1 MNLIEPDRSEISGA
15 VRTMLRTLAQDA
27 TVNQP
32 PWEDLIESRDAVV
45 VPMPTSEK
53 KMNQNNEPG
62 IQRRRRPLL
71 PFVAAAAVA
80 AVVGGA
86 LVAGNAGGDS
96 ESPDGELI
104 NAISPGQVDFEASA
118 AAAVWASGIDDPVA
132 AAGAYLQTTGVTT
145 AADAAGGAVT
155 LTMRETASGTAVV
168 DWALP
173 AGGAATGGTVYLRS
187 SSDEAGLQDWSVVGA
202 SSETGIALE
211 SVQFDGEA
219 VAFTVARGSALGGEI
234 AVGAWVDG
242 EAVSLGGQ
250 SVPVPALGGVPV
262 GELVALAGEAGATET
277 LELPVGADDIVTLR
291 VVHLV
296 EGQVQSVV
304 QMAMA
309 LPEADPMALTG
320 ATAYVEGAV
329 AGAGE
334 ATTGGVAG
342 AVEGAAEA
350 GASLPGVSIPLP
362 DVTIPTLPPIPG
374 LPEVTLP
381 PVPTSLP
388 SSPPDLQP

>member
-1 MNLIEPDRSEISGA
+1 MRMIEPDRSEISGA

-27 TVNQP
+27 TVNP
-32 PWEDLIESRDAVV
+32 PAWEDLIDSRDAVV
-45 VPMPTSEK
+45 VPMRTSEK
-53 KMNQNNEPG
+53 KMNQNYEPDV
-62 IQRRRRPLL
+62 QRRRRPLL

-86 LVAGNAGGDS
+86 LVAGNAGGSSD
-96 ESPDGELI
+96 SPDGQLI
-104 NAISPGQVDFEASA
+104 TAISPGQVDFEASG

-155 LTMRETASGTAVV
+155 LTMRETGSGTAVV

-173 AGGAATGGTVYLRS
+173 AGAAATGGTVYLRS
-187 SSDEAGLQDWSVVGA
+187 SSSEAGLQDWSVVGA
-202 SSETGIALE
+202 ASEGGIALE
-211 SVQFDGEA
+211 SVQYDGET
-219 VAFTVARGSALGGEI
+219 VAFTVARGSAVGGEI
-234 AVGAWVDG
+234 AVGAWLDG
-242 EAVSLGGQ
+242 QAVSLGGRPAP
-250 SVPVPALGGVPV
+250 VPVPGGLPV
-262 GELVALAGEAGATET
+262 GELVGLAGEAGATET
-277 LELPVGADDIVTLR
+277 LELPAGVDDIVTLR

-309 LPEADPMALTG
+309 MPEADPMALTG

-329 AGAGE
+329 AGAAE
-334 ATTGGVAG
+334 ATAGGVTG
-342 AVEGAAEA
+342 AVEGAAE
-350 GASLPGVSIPLP
+350 GGGSLPGVSIPLP
-362 DVTIPTLPPIPG
+362 DVTIPNLPSIPG
-374 LPEVTLP
+374 LPESPLP

-388 SSPPDLQP
+388 TSPPDLRP